1 MKISC
6 FSGSGVEVAVVKK
19 TKTFKQAK
27 GLPLPEM
34 LHRVLCQIVI
44 FPILISFFLNKEME
58 KIQ

>member
-1 MKISC
+1 MKIFC

-19 TKTFKQAK
+19 KFKQAK